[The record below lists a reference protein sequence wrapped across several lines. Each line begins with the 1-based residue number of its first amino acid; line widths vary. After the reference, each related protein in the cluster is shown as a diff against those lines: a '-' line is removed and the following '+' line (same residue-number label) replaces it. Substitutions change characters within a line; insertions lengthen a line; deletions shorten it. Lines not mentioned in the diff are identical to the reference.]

1 MKEKNFFFEIYKN
14 VKPND
19 QWIEINCKKKKYG
32 YKGMLKE
39 QLKDLRFI
47 KPQRFRIP
55 TLIPRCKLT
64 TLLRSGKPIDLYLY
78 QELKRWYL

>member
-1 MKEKNFFFEIYKN
+1 MLNLTISESRLIAKGRNI
-14 VKPND
+14 D
-19 QWIEINCKKKKYG
+19 G

-78 QELKRWYL
+78 QELKSRYL